1 MAPLQVSD
9 SAGGLQEL
17 PVPAARGLNPTRR
30 VAFEMGPTPAVVPT
44 STSAPAR
51 LNILWLPGPPS
62 MELPDSI
69 HLASGQDEHV
79 DAIVLTDVNGRHL
92 LTSRISKAA
101 AAVVPIIDASGHSMR
116 GADVTLPMLTPQTV
130 MLALQSLAPIVERVR
145 SLPKSVLESS
155 DPRLW
160 FLARLAIRDSAAE
173 PFRDVS
179 AKSTIRYADEAAVP
193 NFLSCA
199 ERLSRSGHL
208 QRHFFDRLNVCPAC
222 SSARLLIREECR
234 DCRSTDITE
243 EAIIH
248 HLRCAYQGP
257 ERDFREGE
265 ELVCPKCRAGLEHFS
280 VDYDKPGTL
289 IVCNA
294 CGHTT
299 GEPSIGYLCLDCG
312 SKGDTGLLRT
322 RVIHSYTL
330 AERGR
335 QAVFS
340 TEASASEAASTRT
353 QGSRSKIRL
362 FLAEH
367 RALGVP
373 CAVLVVRLDANA
385 ATAAGIG
392 DDAISAAADFFD
404 EMLHETFTPDTE
416 ILRTGMTFTVLI
428 SGDSPRAVK
437 ADLAHIRETLEDHLK
452 VDLQPVYEVM
462 SAEDFEPSAQA
473 LPAHA

>member
-1 MAPLQVSD
+1 MALQISD
-9 SAGGLQEL
+9 AATALKRSTPAGLDAPRAVALEACPAAAIFPTSISAG
-17 PVPAARGLNPTRR
+17 
-30 VAFEMGPTPAVVPT
+30 
-44 STSAPAR
+44 AR

-62 MELPDSI
+62 IDLPDSI
-69 HLASGQDEHV
+69 ELVRDQDEQV
-79 DAIVLTDVNGRHL
+79 DTIVLSGANGRLLVSSRASKATAAIVPT
-92 LTSRISKAA
+92 
-101 AAVVPIIDASGHSMR
+101 IDASGQGIG
-116 GADVTLPMLTPQTV
+116 GADITLPMLTPQTL
-130 MLALQSLAPIVERVR
+130 MLALQSLAPIIERVR
-145 SLPKSVLESS
+145 SLPKSVFESS

-160 FLARLAIRDSAAE
+160 LLARLATRDGAAE
-173 PFRDVS
+173 PLRDVS

-193 NFLSCA
+193 DLLSCA

-257 ERDFREGE
+257 ERDFREGQ

-299 GEPSIGYLCLDCG
+299 GEPAIGYLCLDCW
-312 SKGDTGLLRT
+312 SKGDTGLLHT
-322 RVIHSYTL
+322 RVVHSYTL

-335 QAVFS
+335 QVVFS
-340 TEASASEAASTRT
+340 NEASASEAASTRT
-353 QGSRSKIRL
+353 QELRSKIRL

-367 RALGVP
+367 RALGIP
-373 CAVLVVRLDANA
+373 CAVLVVRLDAKA
-385 ATAAGIG
+385 ATTAGIG
-392 DDAISAAADFFD
+392 ADAISAAADFFD
-404 EMLHETFTPDTE
+404 EMLHESFTPDTE

-428 SGDSPRAVK
+428 SGDSPAAVK

-462 SAEDFEPSAQA
+462 SAEDFEPSAQV